1 MKLKTCCQ
9 FFIAFLKST
18 LNLKYFERKDH
29 SHSLSITEIIN
40 FETGS
45 YLNAQ
50 KAIFNATLRQTTCER
65 VPNTAEVSTEAVS
78 YNSSN
83 NLS

>member
-18 LNLKYFERKDH
+18 LNLKYFERKDQ

-45 YLNAQ
+45 YLNDQ
-50 KAIFNATLRQTTCER
+50 KAIFNATPRQQHVNGSQTLLKSARKQFHTI
-65 VPNTAEVSTEAVS
+65 PPII
-78 YNSSN
+78 
-83 NLS
+83 